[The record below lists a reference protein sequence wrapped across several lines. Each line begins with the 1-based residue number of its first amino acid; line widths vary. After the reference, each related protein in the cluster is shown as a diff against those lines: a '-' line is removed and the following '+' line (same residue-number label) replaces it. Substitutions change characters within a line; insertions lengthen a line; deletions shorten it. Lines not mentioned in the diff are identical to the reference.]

1 MEVFTESIK
10 MGKLLMM
17 NLEVKEK
24 ITMKKNHKKGLMKLK
39 RERKSIYIIERGE
52 EHQ

>member
-1 MEVFTESIK
+1 

-17 NLEVKEK
+17 NLRVKEK
-24 ITMKKNHKKGLMKLK
+24 ITMKKNYKKGLMKLK
-39 RERKSIYIIERGE
+39 RERKSINIIERGE